1 MPRLWV
7 TKRNGETTQVPAK
20 TGVSLMLNLKRGGID
35 EIAAICGGCASCGT
49 CHVYVAE
56 GWAERLPPIQ
66 ADEETILAFSDW
78 REPNSRLSCQI
89 KVADELDGLAVT
101 VAPED

>member
-1 MPRLWV
+1 MPKVWATTRG
-7 TKRNGETTQVPAK
+7 GEVREVHAK
-20 TGVSLMLNLKRGGID
+20 AGVSLKDNLKRGGID

-56 GWAERLPPIQ
+56 DWLARLPPIRD
-66 ADEETILAFSDW
+66 DEETILAFSDW
-78 REPNSRLSCQI
+78 REANSRLSCQI
-89 KVADELDGLAVT
+89 EVTDGLDGLCVT